1 MEKVMNILVV
11 DDEAQAR
18 ERLRTLLLADIDG
31 GYTLAGEASDGLQ
44 AIEICKSQR
53 IDLVLLDVQIPGMNG
68 LDTAQTLAA
77 LDPAPAVILVTAFE
91 HETLDALG
99 NQLAGC
105 LVKPVCRER
114 LLEALLRVRNPTTT
128 RGVAAAVE
136 LDRKPARSPPRR
148 GISAHYRGGLRTVP
162 IEDVIYL
169 RAEHK
174 YVTVRHVDGELLV
187 DDSLRALEQEFAEL
201 FLRIHRNALVARDRV
216 SGLEKRS
223 DGGAYIRLRD
233 CPEQLQV
240 SRRHLPEVRRWVR
253 RDDRDRPML
262 G

>member
-18 ERLRTLLLADIDG
+18 ERLRRLLADTDG
-31 GYTLAGEASDGLQ
+31 RYTLAGETTDGLR
-44 AIEICKSQR
+44 AIEICRTQR

-68 LDTAQTLAA
+68 LEAARALAA

-91 HETLDALG
+91 HEALVALG

-105 LVKPVCRER
+105 LVKPVCPKR
-114 LLEALLRVRNPTTT
+114 LFETLLRLQNPTPT
-128 RGVAAAVE
+128 RCVGPATPC
-136 LDRKPARSPPRR
+136 DRDPPRAAPR
-148 GISAHYRGGLRTVP
+148 SQISAYYRGGLRTVQ

-174 YVTVRHVDGELLV
+174 YVTLRHVDGELLI
-187 DDSLRALEQEFAEL
+187 DESLRALEQEFAER

-223 DGGAYIRLRD
+223 DGGFFIQLRD
-233 CPEQLQV
+233 CAEQLPV
-240 SRRHLPEVRRWVR
+240 SRRHLPEVRRWMQG
-253 RDDRDRPML
+253 DD
-262 G
+262 